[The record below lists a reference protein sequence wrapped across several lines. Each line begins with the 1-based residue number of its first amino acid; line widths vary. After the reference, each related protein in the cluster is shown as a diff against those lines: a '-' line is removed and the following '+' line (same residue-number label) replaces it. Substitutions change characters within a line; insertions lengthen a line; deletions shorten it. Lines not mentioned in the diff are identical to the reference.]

1 MTSKILKK
9 MEEKEKK
16 PERKSVPEKGMK
28 RNKTTV
34 SLNRSKIDKDE
45 KGSHKKERK
54 SVGPKSHGADR
65 KTKPLATSVRTE
77 GNEKKGALPKS
88 SSKKELSKST
98 KTLTKS
104 KTVSALITKKNKDNP
119 PVNKDKKKEE
129 KKKDDKKKDDKK
141 KEDKKEDKKKVEKN
155 KEKKEDKAKKDD
167 KKKEDKNKK
176 DDKAKKDD
184 KSKNKAKDEKD
195 KKGNKKEEKKV
206 EKKEE
211 KKDVKKESKKPEEKK
226 VEEKKEEIKTEDKS
240 KPEEKKE
247 EIKSEEKKEEIKSE
261 EKKEIKPEEKKEE
274 VKPEGKKEEI
284 KEEVKPEE
292 KKLEENKIEEKKEEV
307 KPEEK
312 KQEEKEPPKKEN
324 KLLIA
329 KFLSNLDK
337 YAPFLTDKELLKVS
351 SVSKKFSSSFLQKLK
366 ESINKK
372 LTKEEKDLEAIN
384 AENSKLLTEFKLGK
398 IAEKVFET
406 LNNSTHLEYFKKDE
420 KLNSSLILEFRIL
433 YQLINKEKDI
443 LKVQDDNEFL
453 KLFRESIVKNSENG
467 IGEFLKNAF
476 KNLDFSE
483 ENIYKIYCLYEGR
496 EGSLNPSIIG
506 KKEKENPAGY
516 INLLIKDP
524 LDYIG
529 INIATGKAKK
539 STNSEVF
546 KKYLEY
552 VIKKRKEDEQKVDK
566 IITKVSS

>member
-34 SLNRSKIDKDE
+34 SLNRRKIDKDE
-45 KGSHKKERK
+45 KGSNMKERK
-54 SVGPKSHGADR
+54 SVGPKGHGTDKKA
-65 KTKPLATSVRTE
+65 KTLATSVRTE

-104 KTVSALITKKNKDNP
+104 KTVSTLITKKNKDIT

-129 KKKDDKKKDDKK
+129 KKKDDKK
-141 KEDKKEDKKKVEKN
+141 EDKKKVEKN
-155 KEKKEDKAKKDD
+155 KEKKDDKAKKDD
-167 KKKEDKNKK
+167 KKKEEKNKK

-184 KSKNKAKDEKD
+184 KSKNKAKDEKNKKDEKD

-211 KKDVKKESKKPEEKK
+211 KKDEKKENKKPEEKK

-274 VKPEGKKEEI
+274 VKPEEKKEEI

-329 KFLSNLDK
+329 KFLSNLDR
-337 YAPFLTDKELLKVS
+337 YAPFLTDKELLKIA

-384 AENSKLLTEFKLGK
+384 AENTKLLNEFKLGK

-406 LNNSTHLEYFKKDE
+406 LNNAAHLEYFKKDE

-443 LKVQDDNEFL
+443 LKVQDDSEFL
-453 KLFRESIVKNSENG
+453 KLFRESIVKNSEKG

-496 EGSLNPSIIG
+496 EGSLNPTIIG

-552 VIKKRKEDEQKVDK
+552 VVKKRKEDEQKLDK